1 MTKQDTIDLN
11 LLIATF
17 RCFNEQLYNL
27 KGSHAGIVK
36 MKFNRLLKVSSQYEK
51 EIVKWT
57 DGSEELEQV
66 YDELMDIIMF
76 ELSENDKYRK
86 NKKIKWDMY
95 YLFMGYQAPRQVMK
109 NKTKQ

>member
-36 MKFNRLLKVSSQYEK
+36 MKFNS
-51 EIVKWT
+51 
-57 DGSEELEQV
+57 
-66 YDELMDIIMF
+66 
-76 ELSENDKYRK
+76 
-86 NKKIKWDMY
+86 
-95 YLFMGYQAPRQVMK
+95 
-109 NKTKQ
+109 

>member
-66 YDELMDIIMF
+66 YDELMDIII
-76 ELSENDKYRK
+76 EVK
-86 NKKIKWDMY
+86 
-95 YLFMGYQAPRQVMK
+95 RQS
-109 NKTKQ
+109 NER